1 MTHTVISSEFLLWS
15 ETCLL
20 WAIIGYGIT
29 ADPLPDETNNF
40 PWRAWK
46 IFFILRCICGLTIT
60 FLMSRSI
67 LLGIWILTISVAHP
81 LLRLRV
87 PPKWTAESECST
99 AIAAIGVSLILIRY
113 LHLSLALAIFH
124 LPLSAERVAA
134 ISILVAVF
142 VFVIRGGTYIVRG
155 YLKKAGTVPHLPA
168 TATDT
173 LPASFTLSPS
183 FPPESLRAAPET
195 LRQVATGTPGAPAP
209 QPVKAADSAQEGEQD
224 LDLAE
229 LNRGRL
235 IGNLERILLTI
246 VVAAGSY
253 AALGFL
259 VAAKGLIRSEE
270 FEKRD
275 FTEYFLIGSL
285 TSVLIALSAGLV
297 IRYVLVA
304 LWPDLL
310 MLQMQS

>member
-1 MTHTVISSEFLLWS
+1 
-15 ETCLL
+15 
-20 WAIIGYGIT
+20 
-29 ADPLPDETNNF
+29 
-40 PWRAWK
+40 
-46 IFFILRCICGLTIT
+46 
-60 FLMSRSI
+60 MSRSI

-304 LWPDLL
+304 LWPELL